1 MRNLE
6 ANMKSVKF
14 LALGICVSVLAVL
27 PLNAATTGHF
37 ERTLQVSG
45 TVELEVTSG
54 SGNINV
60 HQGGAGT
67 VAVTARIHSNNGA
80 SWLFGSGNVDE
91 RIHKIEQNPPIT
103 QTGNIIHIGRF
114 QDRDLARNISIDYD
128 VTVPPQTRLTSQT
141 GSGDQTIS
149 DLQLPMT
156 AKTGSGNVTVNRISG
171 ETRVSSGSGDLKIN
185 SVKGILYADTGSGN
199 IHADDVGGDA
209 FVNTGS
215 GDIEVRQSAG
225 GSVKAQTG
233 SGNIKLRGVKGGLRA
248 DAGSGNIQAEG
259 EPTSDWRLG
268 AGSGNITLRVPSQ
281 ASFNLDARTSSGTL
295 RFNNHQV
302 TTQGTLAKNHIQGK
316 VGNGG
321 VLLDIHTG
329 SGDIELE

>member
-1 MRNLE
+1 
-6 ANMKSVKF
+6 MKSVKF
-14 LALGICVSVLAVL
+14 LALGICASVLAVL

-91 RIHKIEQNPPIT
+91 RIRKIEQNPPIV

-114 QDRDLARNISIDYD
+114 QERDLARNISIDYD
-128 VTVPPQTRLTSQT
+128 VTVPPQTRLNSQT
-141 GSGDQTIS
+141 GSGDQSIS

-171 ETRVSSGSGDLKIN
+171 ETKVSSGSGDLKIN

-199 IHADDVGGDA
+199 IHADDIGGDA

-233 SGNIKLRGVKGGLRA
+233 SGNIKLQGVKGGLRA
-248 DAGSGNIQAEG
+248 DAGSGNIHAEG

-281 ASFNLDARTSSGTL
+281 ASFNVDARTSSGTL

>member
-1 MRNLE
+1 
-6 ANMKSVKF
+6 MKPVKF
-14 LALGICVSVLAVL
+14 LALAICIFALAVL

-37 ERTLQVSG
+37 ERTLQVTG
-45 TVELEVTSG
+45 TVELEVSSG

-67 VAVTARIHSNNGA
+67 VSVTAKIHGNNGT
-80 SWLFGSGNVDE
+80 SWLFGSGNIDE
-91 RIHKIEQNPPIT
+91 RIHKIEQNPPVV
-103 QTGNIIHIGRF
+103 QQGNTIRIGRIE
-114 QDRDLARNISIDYD
+114 DRDLTRNISIDYD
-128 VTVPPQTRLTSQT
+128 VTVPPQTRLNSHT

-149 DLQLPMT
+149 GLQLPMT
-156 AKTGSGNVTVNRISG
+156 AKTGSGNVTVDRIAA

-185 SVKGILYADTGSGN
+185 SVKGILYAETGSGN
-199 IHADDVGGDA
+199 IHAYDIAGDV

-215 GDIEVRQSAG
+215 GDVEVGQSAG

-248 DAGSGNIQAEG
+248 DAGSGNIEAEG

-268 AGSGNITLRVPSQ
+268 AGSGNITLKVPTQ
-281 ASFNLDARTSSGTL
+281 ASFNIDARTSSGSL
-295 RFNNHQV
+295 RLNSHQV

>member
-1 MRNLE
+1 
-6 ANMKSVKF
+6 MKSVKS
-14 LALGICVSVLAVL
+14 LALVICASVVAVL

-37 ERTLQVSG
+37 ERTLQVNG

-67 VAVTARIHSNNGA
+67 VSVSAKIHGNNGT
-80 SWLFGSGNVDE
+80 SWLFGSGNIEE
-91 RIHKIEQNPPIT
+91 RIHKI
-103 QTGNIIHIGRF
+103 
-114 QDRDLARNISIDYD
+114 
-128 VTVPPQTRLTSQT
+128 
-141 GSGDQTIS
+141 
-149 DLQLPMT
+149 
-156 AKTGSGNVTVNRISG
+156 AKTGSGNVTVDRISG
-171 ETRVSSGSGDLKIN
+171 ETKVSSGSGDLKIN

-199 IHADDVGGDA
+199 IHAEDIAGDV

-215 GDIEVRQSAG
+215 GDVEVRQSAG

-233 SGNIKLRGVKGGLRA
+233 SGNIRLHGVKGGLRA
-248 DAGSGNIQAEG
+248 DAGSGDIQAEG
-259 EPTSDWRLG
+259 DPTSDWRLG
-268 AGSGNITLRVPSQ
+268 AGSGNITLKVPTQ

-295 RFNNHQV
+295 KLNSHQV

-329 SGDIELE
+329 SGDIELQ